1 MKYYLH
7 NTNAFNDEKITLLFI
22 KFGYEGLGLFYTI
35 LEKLAL
41 QEKPI
46 SEIVLKKQLN
56 IGKKLEKQLKF
67 MYEIN
72 LLSLRNDEVFNENI
86 LNNTEKYQIKKEKT
100 KEKVYEWRKNQ
111 AIKKNVTGYKS
122 IRNHDKENKSK
133 VNKSKVIK
141 EYKNCLLSEIK
152 ISDFPNLKSDYIEI
166 SKAFQELFIQ
176 IMKENDV
183 NPNMIKNAKGG
194 WIDSV
199 RLMIEQDKYTIENLR
214 EVFKYL
220 QEEKVGKDGF
230 AWRNVIQST
239 SKLREKMSKIQ
250 TSIKNEKNKSNN
262 KGATYEEIA
271 DLLTSDPRF
280 ASLPDR

>member
-1 MKYYLH
+1 MAKELPYFKYFPSEWV
-7 NTNAFNDEKITLLFI
+7 TGDITLCSM
-22 KFGYEGLGLFYTI
+22 EAQGLFMNLCSYYWM
-35 LEKLAL
+35 KNCSMSLANAK
-41 QEKPI
+41 QRFSNYETA
-46 SEIVLKKQLN
+46 LKEL
-56 IGKKLEKQLKF
+56 LKF
-67 MYEIN
+67 EIIKI
-72 LLSLRNDEVFNENI
+72 DESENI
-86 LNNTEKYQIKKEKT
+86 LINFLDEQMNEFINVSEKRAIAGARGGTAKAKQLPKFALAKCNNKEKE
-100 KEKVYEWRKNQ
+100 KEKE
-111 AIKKNVTGYKS
+111 
-122 IRNHDKENKSK
+122 KEKD
-133 VNKSKVIK
+133 K
-141 EYKNCLLSEIK
+141 EYKKSLLSEIK